1 MKRSLLLAAAL
12 SLGCAASPVPRPP
25 QPDAG
30 DASRLEPAPWS
41 APRLAP
47 EAVPPIYLQVWRSA
61 ENRQRCALL
70 APEPNDSASGEGAAA
85 RAATFSG
92 GWAIAYDQPSLR
104 SAFGVAGTGVSAWE
118 SGIYDDWPYQ
128 ITWADSSRAGYGQE
142 VANDPNW
149 LAYLRIPGQDCLYN
163 VWSRLGRTHLEQW
176 IGRLRF
182 VDAR

>member
-1 MKRSLLLAAAL
+1 MKHRLLLAAAL
-12 SLGCAASPVPRPP
+12 SLACAPAPPPSPP
-25 QPDAG
+25 QPHAG

-47 EAVPPIYLQVWRSA
+47 AAVPAIYLQVWRSA

-70 APEPNDSASGEGAAA
+70 APAPADGAGEAATA

-92 GWAIAYDQPSLR
+92 GWAIAYDRSSLR

-118 SGIYDDWPYQ
+118 PGIYDDWPHQ
-128 ITWADSSRAGYGQE
+128 TTWADSSRAGYGQE

-182 VDAR
+182 VDVR